1 MNDTC
6 GFSFRCPFIRRL
18 SNIYRVSSLCFSAT
32 LNRERVKWLK
42 LIFSAPFTRYVPPF
56 ISCVQVFCILNSV
69 FSIHS
74 VFFSMYSQPQKFTD
88 HVSASQTACQPH
100 LAVPSTAELW
110 AGNWPCYSRV
120 YQLSAAAQCVVSSLF
135 SRNVRISSH
144 ASTFKAIAACIG
156 QSVVGWISVC
166 AKGCD

>member
-1 MNDTC
+1 MQATVNDTC

-18 SNIYRVSSLCFSAT
+18 SNIYRVSSFCFSAT
-32 LNRERVKWLK
+32 LIRERVKSLK
-42 LIFSAPFTRYVPPF
+42 LVLSAPFTRYVPRYVPPF

-144 ASTFKAIAACIG
+144 ASTLKAITARIE
-156 QSVVGWISVC
+156 QSVVG
-166 AKGCD
+166 